1 MNKLII
7 ELGGKERILK
17 FNMLFL
23 EEFEKKRKEYQ
34 NELSNTACMIYAA
47 IKANSE
53 LTDTPMDC
61 TYEDCYDWS
70 EEMLLNND
78 VSKVEMILTAYQQ
91 STVYKATQDAIKKK
105 EAEGETQMGMENRMA
120 GQIGAQLN
128 GTHLER
134 SDSDQLI
141 ITI

>member
-7 ELGGKERILK
+7 ELGGRQRTLK

-23 EEFEKKRKEYQ
+23 EEFEKKRKENQ
-34 NELSNTACMIYAA
+34 GEVSNTACMIYAA

-61 TYEDCYDWS
+61 SFEDCFDWS

-78 VSKVEMILTAYQQ
+78 VATVQKILEAYQQ
-91 STVYKATQDAIKKK
+91 STVYKFTEQVKKK
-105 EAEGETQMGMENRMA
+105 ETENPLREA
-120 GQIGAQLN
+120 LISGQN
-128 GTHLER
+128 GTPSEDMRLEKLG
-134 SDSDQLI
+134 SPLPI

>member
-1 MNKLII
+1 MNKLKI
-7 ELGGKERILK
+7 ELGGKERTLK

-23 EEFEKKRKEYQ
+23 EEFEKKRKENQ
-34 NELSNTACMIYAA
+34 GEVSNTACMIYAA

-61 TYEDCYDWS
+61 TFEDVYDWS

-78 VSKVEMILTAYQQ
+78 VATIEKILEAYQQ
-91 STVYKATQDAIKKK
+91 STVYKFAEDIKKK
-105 EAEGETQMGMENRMA
+105 TEEALNA
-120 GQIGAQLN
+120 GQIGTPLN
-128 GTHLER
+128 GTLSGTSE
-134 SDSDQLI
+134 SGLPI

>member
-7 ELGGKERILK
+7 ELGGKERTLK

-23 EEFEKKRKEYQ
+23 EEFEKKRKENQ

-61 TYEDCYDWS
+61 TFEDCYDWS

-78 VSKVEMILTAYQQ
+78 VSKVEKILTAYQQ
-91 STVYKATQDAIKKK
+91 STVYKATQEALKKK
-105 EAEGETQMGMENRMA
+105 ETQN
-120 GQIGAQLN
+120 GQIGTL
-128 GTHLER
+128 LEDTPLV
-134 SDSDQLI
+134 SLV
-141 ITI
+141 

>member
-7 ELGGKERILK
+7 ELGGKERTLK

-23 EEFEKKRKEYQ
+23 EHFEKKRKESQ
-34 NELSNTACMIYAA
+34 GEVSNTACMIYAA

-61 TYEDCYDWS
+61 TFEDCYDWS

-78 VSKVEMILTAYQQ
+78 VSKVEKILEAYQQ
-91 STVYKATQDAIKKK
+91 STVYKATQEALKKK
-105 EAEGETQMGMENRMA
+105 ELMN
-120 GQIGAQLN
+120 GQIG
-128 GTHLER
+128 TELEDMPLA
-134 SDSDQLI
+134 SLA
-141 ITI
+141 

>member
-7 ELGGKERILK
+7 ELGGKERTLK

-23 EEFEKKRKEYQ
+23 EEFEKKRKESQ
-34 NELSNTACMIYAA
+34 SEVSNTACMIYAA

-61 TYEDCYDWS
+61 NFEDCYDWS

-78 VSKVEMILTAYQQ
+78 VYKVEKILQAYQD
-91 STVYKATQDAIKKK
+91 STVYKATQEAIKKK
-105 EAEGETQMGMENRMA
+105 EVMNGQTGMLSEDM
-120 GQIGAQLN
+120 
-128 GTHLER
+128 HLVSLE
-134 SDSDQLI
+134 
-141 ITI
+141 

>member
-1 MNKLII
+1 MNKLVI
-7 ELGGKERILK
+7 ELGGKERTLK

-23 EEFEKKRKEYQ
+23 EEFEKKRKEGQ
-34 NELSNTACMIYAA
+34 GEVLNTACMIYAA

-78 VSKVEMILTAYQQ
+78 ISKVEKILEAYQD
-91 STVYKATQDAIKKK
+91 STVYKATKKKKKKK
-105 EAEGETQMGMENRMA
+105 ELMN
-120 GQIGAQLN
+120 GQT
-128 GTHLER
+128 GTELE
-134 SDSDQLI
+134 
-141 ITI
+141 